1 MKNNYL
7 IVICFVFSTIL
18 TAQEEVNPVDMK
30 AVLSVM
36 EAQESAWNKG
46 DLERFMMGYWQNEAL
61 VFVGRS
67 GPTYGYVNTLDSYRK
82 GYPDKETMG
91 ELHFDILHQQQ
102 WDNNT
107 VQVIGKFTL
116 IRSKDRPT
124 GFFTLLFRKIEGQW
138 KIVSDHS
145 C

>member
-18 TAQEEVNPVDMK
+18 TAQQEVNPVDKK

-36 EAQESAWNKG
+36 EAQENAWNKG

-82 GYPDKETMG
+82 GYPDKETME

-138 KIVSDHS
+138 KVVSDHS
-145 C
+145 S

>member
-1 MKNNYL
+1 
-7 IVICFVFSTIL
+7 
-18 TAQEEVNPVDMK
+18 
-30 AVLSVM
+30 
-36 EAQESAWNKG
+36 
-46 DLERFMMGYWQNEAL
+46 MMGYWQNEAL

-124 GFFTLLFRKIEGQW
+124 GFFTLLIRKIEGQW

-145 C
+145 S

>member
-91 ELHFDILHQQQ
+91 ELHFDILHPLSS
-102 WDNNT
+102 
-107 VQVIGKFTL
+107 V
-116 IRSKDRPT
+116 
-124 GFFTLLFRKIEGQW
+124 
-138 KIVSDHS
+138 
-145 C
+145 

>member
-18 TAQEEVNPVDMK
+18 TAQEEVNPVDKK

-82 GYPDKETMG
+82 GYPDKETMR

-145 C
+145 S